1 MKTTLPLPIFLLC
14 AGTQAHI
21 QLISCPAATQIFH
34 GGDRS
39 VFPEGVPIGSIDRLE
54 ESADGQSYRARV
66 KLFADFS
73 NLDNVFIVGNDN
85 KTEQEKLEKGITGK

>member
-1 MKTTLPLPIFLLC
+1 M
-14 AGTQAHI
+14 
-21 QLISCPAATQIFH
+21 
-34 GGDRS
+34 
-39 VFPEGVPIGSIDRLE
+39 PIGSIESLE

-85 KTEQEKLEKGITGK
+85 KTEQEKLEKGITEK